1 MRATRAA
8 ILLASHLL
16 FELVCIDAS
25 RSTDCI
31 SHMDACVS
39 PHVCKSQQ
47 SALRQTCHY
56 KDGVCRMTDAEQCTG
71 SLQMMLAGSP
81 VLQGCV
87 CSLTDPCRTLQQ
99 LYSHCQPHWVLHADR
114 PCLTEIAACLG
125 DESCNRPM
133 VPLLQ
138 ECKASSCNRCTE
150 AIRQFYSALPH
161 SVAETLVFCE
171 CGGQD
176 QQCQEMKALIHYG
189 SCVGE
194 QTQTPWTCLEALDSC
209 FEDPSCR
216 QVFSGFLSK
225 CFEAEE
231 SAFDSTSDW
240 LYLLDPDFFLGEE
253 VECRAAFVKTVGSVL
268 HHPCTC
274 AGLHHHH
281 QYKCDELKLIFQD
294 KSLFKRSRT
303 KDNSP
308 HGKSHQSNTQQQP
321 SIEPSRDL
329 QWIAGENLI
338 HGQSNDSS
346 IGQQPTNESQVQQKL
361 LSDQLLYLLIYISAL
376 MVVVLFIVSLVLH
389 RVRRIHQ
396 AAGKPTFEE
405 QQSKSLML
413 SSVII

>member
-16 FELVCIDAS
+16 FGLVCIDAS

-31 SHMDACVS
+31 SHMAACVS

-47 SALRQTCHY
+47 STLRQTCQFKALKNKHLEASDH
-56 KDGVCRMTDAEQCTG
+56 KAH
-71 SLQMMLAGSP
+71 A
-81 VLQGCV
+81 
-87 CSLTDPCRTLQQ
+87 
-99 LYSHCQPHWVLHADR
+99 LHADR
-114 PCLTEIAACLG
+114 PCLEEIAACLG
-125 DESCNRPM
+125 EESCNRPM

-138 ECKASSCNRCTE
+138 ECKASSCNQCTE

-171 CGGQD
+171 CGAQD

-189 SCVGE
+189 SCVSE

-209 FEDPSCR
+209 FEDASCR
-216 QVFSGFLSK
+216 QVFDGFLSK

-240 LYLLDPDFFLGEE
+240 LYLLDPDFFLGED
-253 VECRAAFVKTVGSVL
+253 VECRAAFVETVGSVL

-294 KSLFKRSRT
+294 KSLFKRSRR
-303 KDNSP
+303 KDSLL
-308 HGKSHQSNTQQQP
+308 HGKPHEPNTQQQP
-321 SIEPSRDL
+321 SNEPSPDQQRIDG
-329 QWIAGENLI
+329 ANLI

-346 IGQQPTNESQVQQKL
+346 NGQQATNESHVQQKL

-376 MVVVLFIVSLVLH
+376 MVLVLFIVSLVLH

-396 AAGKPTFEE
+396 AAGKPTFED
-405 QQSKSLML
+405 QQSKSLMML